1 MTDTVDV
8 DDDVVRIGK
17 FRGLGVAMGLEGKP
31 LTQYIERCMEKH
43 EERVK
48 EEQQA
53 VREERREQAV
63 REERERE
70 RETAKE
76 IELAKLQTNK
86 ELELA
91 RLQAETERGEL
102 STREAPVS

>member
-1 MTDTVDV
+1 
-8 DDDVVRIGK
+8 
-17 FRGLGVAMGLEGKP
+17 MGLEGKP
-31 LTQYIERCMEKH
+31 LTQYIERSMEKH
-43 EERVK
+43 DER
-48 EEQQA
+48 

-76 IELAKLQTNK
+76 IELAKLQANK

-91 RLQAETERGEL
+91 RLQAETERGRAVYTGDL
-102 STREAPVS
+102 SNLSRGPSRDGILRRGPQKVMPNFDEKQI